1 MYLIDEPY
9 RNAEIIGEYIKNGHR
24 YKIYQYNGYGV
35 IIRCSKAFFTF
46 EALFEYLRKL

>member
-9 RNAEIIGEYIKNGHR
+9 RNAEIIGEYIKNGHH

-35 IIRCSKAFFTF
+35 LDRFKRGFFTF